1 MTGIGPVR
9 YTPAGLPALEFK
21 VQHLSEQV
29 EAGGRRRIECVVP
42 AIALG
47 PIVERIVAAGD
58 EAPATFSG
66 FIASRR
72 QGAEQMVFHVTELEL
87 ERN

>member
-1 MTGIGPVR
+1 M
-9 YTPAGLPALEFK
+9 
-21 VQHLSEQV
+21 QHLSEQI
-29 EAGGRRRIECVVP
+29 EAGGKRRVECVIP

-66 FIASRR
+66 FVASRR
-72 QGAEQMVFHVTELEL
+72 QGAEQTIFHVTELEL